1 MNAKIEQY
9 ILPTGKAD
17 TERLKI
23 LNEVYGKYSRN
34 TFDKINLKEGQ
45 RVAIFGCGTGEGI
58 DYIHQKIGNKGQI
71 LCIDLSPDQIEIVKE
86 NLAKKSIHNVEYKIA
101 DIQDI
106 SGDEDYDLAYCRFV
120 LVHIDNPRKA
130 IENMLSFVKSAGYI
144 ACDEFSSNW
153 KYCYPEFDAYRK
165 MREISLRINQHF
177 NRDNKYGEKLYHEM
191 LSFDVDPIDF
201 QMNVPV
207 FNTARKKDLMIQS
220 WEAMSNHDE
229 MKKIATEK
237 EFKMILDELKL
248 YRNDTS
254 VFQSSGAIFQYIGRK
269 K

>member
-1 MNAKIEQY
+1 
-9 ILPTGKAD
+9 
-17 TERLKI
+17 
-23 LNEVYGKYSRN
+23 
-34 TFDKINLKEGQ
+34 
-45 RVAIFGCGTGEGI
+45 
-58 DYIHQKIGNKGQI
+58 
-71 LCIDLSPDQIEIVKE
+71 
-86 NLAKKSIHNVEYKIA
+86 
-101 DIQDI
+101 
-106 SGDEDYDLAYCRFV
+106 
-120 LVHIDNPRKA
+120 
-130 IENMLSFVKSAGYI
+130 
-144 ACDEFSSNW
+144 
-153 KYCYPEFDAYRK
+153 
-165 MREISLRINQHF
+165 
-177 NRDNKYGEKLYHEM
+177 M